1 MSTLVLPPWLR
12 GLRVSSE
19 AALVAGVALVMII
32 LIVPLPAVLLDAA
45 LALNIVVSVLM
56 LMVALLL
63 ARPLDFQSFPQ
74 LLLITTLFRLGLNV
88 ATTRAILAN
97 GHEGPEAAG
106 GVKDYE
112 A

>member
-1 MSTLVLPPWLR
+1 MKGLRCPPWLT

-19 AALVAGVALVMII
+19 AALVAGVVLVMII
-32 LIVPLPAVLLDAA
+32 LIVPLPGFLLDAA

-63 ARPLDFQSFPQ
+63 TRPLDFQSFPQ

-88 ATTRAILAN
+88 GTTRAILAD
-97 GHEGPEAAG
+97 GHEGPRRRAR
-106 GVKDYE
+106 
-112 A
+112 